1 MCRCQICGKQFLTP
15 ANLNQH
21 MMFHRA
27 NKTFKCTVC
36 GSRFN
41 QRANLNKHMI
51 MAHGMGHPCPHC
63 TVMFRSEADLNQHVA
78 NLHPEVES
86 HDTRFEEEEE
96 IPAPN

>member
-1 MCRCQICGKQFLTP
+1 M
-15 ANLNQH
+15 
-21 MMFHRA
+21 
-27 NKTFKCTVC
+27 
-36 GSRFN
+36 
-41 QRANLNKHMI
+41 NKHMI